1 MTLRTDLLTK
11 LERADALAR
20 LAAIKRMLTD
30 KVSIEPKRTESYDP
44 ERDTFLDDPSRL
56 PEE

>member
-11 LERADALAR
+11 LERADALAHI
-20 LAAIKRMLTD
+20 AAIKRMLAAPERKLVESRD
-30 KVSIEPKRTESYDP
+30 EPG
-44 ERDTFLDDPSRL
+44 RDTFLDDPTRL